1 MDFTMDLDYELYL
14 ESVMEEQIELEHC
27 VNEALALS
35 DGDLSKY
42 REVFIE
48 SVGDKIKSGWQK
60 FIGWI
65 KKVWAKF
72 TESLSN
78 IFAGTKDY
86 LDKYKDIILKK
97 KVKDEFQVDIPNH
110 GIGLQRI
117 VDTSIDVLQP
127 NGISDIIS
135 SVLYSNEKDEKSAN
149 AYLNNN
155 TQIQKLNKVYEDA
168 KVNQDADQTERLD
181 GLKKY
186 FLGGESRTINMNE
199 LNMTD
204 VFNTC
209 YEKEKAINNITKEEK
224 NFLANC
230 ENISKIFQ
238 EEADKFLN
246 SIGSEAGKAKEQKP
260 DETREDPNDKKRRE
274 EAQQDAEDSNPE
286 LTEVKYD
293 KNGNK
298 ITPRPAFT
306 ARNDVKA
313 EDIGLT
319 PHQTSFMYSNLY
331 GSYITEGIVST
342 KDSGSSSSGSS
353 SGSGLGNAVSGTV
366 RTKAAGDKEYQDAS
380 STIGN
385 SMNNHNITDKETATK
400 RITEMKE
407 ALTEYRNRCGNVFAA
422 KASALKTIYENYIEI
437 IRTHVRSYVGQEAD
451 ASTDTAV
458 RTGTKYTNPNK
469 QKPAEQP
476 TQK

>member
-35 DGDLSKY
+35 DGNLSKY

-48 SVGDKIKSGWQK
+48 SVGDKIKSGWQR

-97 KVKDEFQVDIPNH
+97 KVKDKFQVDIPNH

-127 NGISDIIS
+127 DGISDIIT
-135 SVLYSNEKDEKSAN
+135 SVFNSNENDEKNAN
-149 AYLNNN
+149 TVLNNN
-155 TQIQKLNKVYEDA
+155 TQIQKLNKVYDDA

-181 GLKKY
+181 GLKRY

-238 EEADKFLN
+238 EETDKFLN
-246 SIGSEAGKAKEQKP
+246 SIGSEAGRAKEEKP
-260 DETREDPNDKKRRE
+260 DKTKEDPEIKKRRDEARKEYERETKTVPKTGEMPSVNTQSGNSNFNGTGIADPGRETE
-274 EAQQDAEDSNPE
+274 E
-286 LTEVKYD
+286 
-293 KNGNK
+293 
-298 ITPRPAFT
+298 
-306 ARNDVKA
+306 
-313 EDIGLT
+313 
-319 PHQTSFMYSNLY
+319 SFMYSNLY
-331 GSYITEGIVST
+331 GSYINEGIVST
-342 KDSGSSSSGSS
+342 KNSGSSNGGSS
-353 SGSGLGNAVSGTV
+353 PGSGLGNAVSGTV
-366 RTKAAGDKEYQDAS
+366 RTKAADDKEYRDAA
-380 STIGN
+380 STTN
-385 SMNNHNITDKETATK
+385 TRMNNHGITDKETATK
-400 RITEMKE
+400 LVTNMKD
-407 ALTEYRNRCGNVFAA
+407 ALTNYRNRCGNVFTA
-422 KASALKTIYENYIEI
+422 KINALNTIYKNYFEI

-458 RTGTKYTNPNK
+458 RTGTKYTNPNE

-476 TQK
+476 AQK